1 MCLPSLLARSRP
13 HFGVMIYSLT
23 VLVPL
28 FWTPWIAFA
37 QEEDV
42 RLLREGQ
49 DEITRFVAA
58 LKANV
63 ANVAAWAPGAL
74 GPTAQAV
81 VPALVAALKDD
92 DVFVRRS
99 AAYAL
104 WRVGPAAKDAIPSLT
119 VSLKDRD
126 AEVRGWAAKALR

>member
-58 LKANV
+58 LK
-63 ANVAAWAPGAL
+63 
-74 GPTAQAV
+74 
-81 VPALVAALKDD
+81 DD

-126 AEVRGWAAKALR
+126 AEVRGWAAKALRAISPPAVPTSTP